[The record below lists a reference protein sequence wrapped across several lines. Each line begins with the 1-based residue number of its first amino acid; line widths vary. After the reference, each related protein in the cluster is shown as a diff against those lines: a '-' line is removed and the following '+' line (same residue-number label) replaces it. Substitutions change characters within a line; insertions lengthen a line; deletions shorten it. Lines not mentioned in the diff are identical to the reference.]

1 MVVLDED
8 FGTNL
13 TLVEGNGGV
22 RLSPVSVPEH
32 APRDWRSQC
41 ERERARRRCP
51 ACGAGVLLVKASR
64 HGPFVGC
71 GAWPACGYRRP
82 LAAGSDTA
90 ARAGPKRLGTDTA
103 SGLAVTLRRGPHGHY
118 IQLGGAGEAKPRRM
132 SVPGGMDPD
141 GIGLE
146 AALKLL
152 ALPRE
157 VGAHPASGHPSWP
170 ASAAT
175 APGCGTARPTRR
187 YPRARTC

>member
-1 MVVLDED
+1 MGQPAACYRITAHIHRWPVP
-8 FGTNL
+8 
-13 TLVEGNGGV
+13 V
-22 RLSPVSVPEH
+22 R
-32 APRDWRSQC
+32 WRQG
-41 ERERARRRCP
+41 EA
-51 ACGAGVLLVKASR
+51 
-64 HGPFVGC
+64 
-71 GAWPACGYRRP
+71 GYRRP

-90 ARAGPKRLGTDTA
+90 ARAGPKRLRTDTA

-157 VGAHPASGHPSWP
+157 VGEVQSH
-170 ASAAT
+170 
-175 APGCGTARPTRR
+175 R
-187 YPRARTC
+187 